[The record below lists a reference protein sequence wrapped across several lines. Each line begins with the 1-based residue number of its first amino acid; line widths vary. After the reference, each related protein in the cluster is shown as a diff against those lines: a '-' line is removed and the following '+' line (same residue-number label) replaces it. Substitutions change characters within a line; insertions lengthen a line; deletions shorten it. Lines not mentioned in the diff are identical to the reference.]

1 MDGKRHR
8 LGDLIGEKSSW
19 EIPVDDKKIALQIL
33 SETLGRPSIFH
44 IQVGTRVVRIQVE
57 DRRNSDSYSIE
68 LNGKPFVV
76 RIEDEVSVSDS
87 PGPHSIAGPF
97 LVTAPMAGKIAAVR
111 ISTGDIVEQGQP
123 LFVLEAMK
131 MENEISAPK
140 RGTVKEVYVQQ
151 GSLARPGD
159 RLALI
164 E

>member
-1 MDGKRHR
+1 M
-8 LGDLIGEKSSW
+8 W

-33 SETLGRPSIFH
+33 SETLGRPSILH
-44 IQVGTRVVRIQVE
+44 IQVGRRLVRIQVE
-57 DRRNSDSYSIE
+57 DRGNSDSYSIE

-76 RIEDEVSVSDS
+76 RIEEEVSISES
-87 PGPHSIAGPF
+87 PSARSIEGPL

-111 ISTGDIVEQGQP
+111 ISLGDIVEEGQP
-123 LFVLEAMK
+123 LFALEAMK

-140 RGTVKEVYVQQ
+140 RGTVKEVYVEQ
-151 GSLARPGD
+151 GALARPGD

>member
-1 MDGKRHR
+1 M
-8 LGDLIGEKSSW
+8 GEKSLW
-19 EIPVDDKKIALQIL
+19 EVPVDDKKIALKIL
-33 SETLGRPSIFH
+33 SETLGRPSILH
-44 IQVGTRVVRIQVE
+44 IQVGRRVVRIQVD
-57 DRRNSDSYSIE
+57 DRGNSDSYSIE

-76 RIEDEVSVSDS
+76 RSEEETSVSES
-87 PGPHSIAGPF
+87 PSPQSIAGPL

-111 ISTGDIVEQGQP
+111 ISSGDIVEEGQP
-123 LFVLEAMK
+123 LFALEAMK

-151 GSLARPGD
+151 GTLARPGD